1 MSRACVSRS
10 RRQRFQGHVDLV
22 SSSMIDMVHNFERQ
36 RDMMQETLR
45 RLQPIHDNHVRILQ
59 ILSDMRETIQKEL

>member
-1 MSRACVSRS
+1 
-10 RRQRFQGHVDLV
+10 
-22 SSSMIDMVHNFERQ
+22 MIDMVHNFERQ